1 MKTPKSVAF
10 AMLAIIAAYFSF
22 SAIAGAALLNITVD
36 PNTGLP
42 VTDVSLGHGAD
53 YGVTGNFDFAV
64 SDVSLYNSFAGTSL
78 PTPVMDGFASYIMG
92 NPGPVDLTGFD
103 YAVLHYVKGK
113 GGTSQVGGVEVF
125 YLNGMTGDFTFPDIG
140 LGPNGVGHLST
151 LRLFGSAPQSVP
163 DSGSTMALLGISL
176 SGLAYARR
184 FIKR

>member
-1 MKTPKSVAF
+1 MKTSKSVAF
-10 AMLAIIAAYFSF
+10 AFLAVAYFSF
-22 SAIAGAALLNITVD
+22 SAIAGAALLNITMD

-53 YGVTGNFDFAV
+53 YGVTGNFNFAV
-64 SDVSLYNSFAGTSL
+64 SDVSLYNSSAGTSL
-78 PTPVMDGFASYIMG
+78 PTPVMDGFASYIYG

-103 YAVLHYVKGK
+103 YAVLHYVKGN
-113 GGTSQVGGVEVF
+113 GGTSQVGGIEVF
-125 YLNGMTGDFTFPDIG
+125 YFDGMTGNYTFPDMG

-163 DSGSTMALLGISL
+163 DTGSTIALLGISL

>member
-1 MKTPKSVAF
+1 MKTSKSVAF

-64 SDVSLYNSFAGTSL
+64 SDVSLYNSFAGSNL

-103 YAVLHYVKGK
+103 YAVLHYAKGK